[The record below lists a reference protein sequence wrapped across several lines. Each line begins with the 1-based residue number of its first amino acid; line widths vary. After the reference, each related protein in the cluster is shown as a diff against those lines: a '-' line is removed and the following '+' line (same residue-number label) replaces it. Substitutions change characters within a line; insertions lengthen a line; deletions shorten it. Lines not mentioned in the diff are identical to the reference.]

1 MNKIDQFTN
10 DLKQIKSQYE
20 ADSKTFISKVLS
32 ISIICCIGFMV
43 ALTLLNK
50 LTEDKN
56 IKQFE
61 KNQTKKRKKRNSL
74 MSEKLIPSIESVD
87 ISPNM
92 KTAKF
97 RKSLKNENIEM
108 NTLANSSYTGSPS
121 FSAKI
126 RQLFTKNR
134 GF

>member
-32 ISIICCIGFMV
+32 ISILCCIGVMV
-43 ALTLLNK
+43 ALTILSK

-56 IKQFE
+56 INHIE
-61 KNQTKKRKKRNSL
+61 KNQQKKKKKRNSL
-74 MSEKLIPSIESVD
+74 LSEKFIPSVESVD

-92 KTAKF
+92 KTARF
-97 RKSLKNENIEM
+97 RKTLKNENIDM
-108 NTLANSSYTGSPS
+108 KTLINNSYSGSPS

-126 RQLFTKNR
+126 RQLFTINKR
-134 GF
+134 I